1 MVSMI
6 FSRTDTPGIHGH
18 TRDCT
23 GTNGTGRLSEG
34 DIVVIDQPDIGRA
47 LAQKFIDAK
56 VAAVVN
62 TATFST
68 GNVPNFGP
76 QMMLDAGIVLVD
88 NADPTL
94 TERLKNGRKG
104 RLHEGKIL
112 YGDRSIGKGVILD
125 EDTAVTR
132 FDEARETLADHMEAF
147 TGNTAE
153 FVRTE
158 APLFIDGLGI
168 PEVAVDMDDRKVLV
182 VSPDPAI
189 DDKIKSLRYFI
200 REYEPVIIA
209 VDGAADTVLKHGY
222 RPRVIVGDPEVISN
236 DALNSGATIVLPA
249 EPDGHAAGLER
260 IQDLGVGAM
269 TFPAATSD
277 STDLA
282 LLLADYKGASMV
294 VNLGP
299 ILDLDRIFD
308 TAQSPDT
315 PSAMLSRL
323 RVGGRLVD
331 STAVAELYRVSR
343 SGGGWWWALVG
354 VLLAIVVI
362 VLIAG
367 FSGSGSFADNLVDT
381 WNNIALR
388 FQDLF

>member
-1 MVSMI
+1 MVPMI
-6 FSRTDTPGIHGH
+6 FSRNDTPGIHGH

-23 GTNGTGRLSEG
+23 GTSVTGKLSEG
-34 DIVVIDQPDIGRA
+34 DIVVVDQPDTGRA

-62 TATFST
+62 TAAFST

-88 NADPTL
+88 NADPTI
-94 TERLKNGRKG
+94 TDRLKNGRKG

-112 YGDRSIGKGVILD
+112 YGDRSIGKGEVLD

-158 APLFIDGLGI
+158 APLFIDGLGV
-168 PEVAVDMDDRKVLV
+168 PDVGVNMDDRKVLV
-182 VSPDPAI
+182 VSPDPDI
-189 DDKIKSLRYFI
+189 DEKLKSLRYFI
-200 REYEPVIIA
+200 REYEPVVVA
-209 VDGAADTVLKHGY
+209 VDGAADTLLKHGY
-222 RPRVIVGDPEVISN
+222 RPRVIVGDPELISN
-236 DALNSGATIVLPA
+236 DALNCGATIVLPA

-282 LLLADYKGASMV
+282 LLLADYHGASMV
-294 VNLGP
+294 VTLGP
-299 ILDLDRIFD
+299 VLDLDRIFD

-354 VLLAIVVI
+354 VLLAVVVI

-367 FSGSGSFADNLVDT
+367 FSGSGNFADNLVDT